1 MSKYEKCSFNLDD
14 KKECTSLVNTGDT
27 QITGITAPDVLNSIK
42 QEINTGK
49 YSLCKDSCI
58 YRNINP
64 WLENGEDGT
73 CKLPD
78 NITYPD
84 EFYDKN
90 TGDIVKP
97 DDVDCEYDEN
107 TIICQERWYDWF
119 TIPDYYHGNKT
130 TYDKNTDICYDAC
143 PIGYIPYTKENKC
156 IPKHEYEYGK
166 YKGQI
171 HYTPLQLVILLG
183 QTPNDILKRYIE
195 EIKDYKTKI
204 ASSRSY
210 TIGEDIIIE
219 TGTDDSNIKI
229 KENYKNNI
237 EQDID
242 SDFKKRV
249 GEIVDI
255 LKPENIVEPNSIVN
269 KVSDYLN
276 TKEHIEYAYN
286 IASNINLY
294 IKEPQK
300 YSSNIND
307 IKSAFL
313 EQPTEQ
319 TKNNRWEIL
328 IKCCDL
334 CFNGKT
340 HYSNNIL
347 LYRLNEKRQQGDY
360 KKELNFDVEYKI
372 QEVEPKNPNKDKK
385 ELNEA
390 DISMKKRIGDTIET
404 DYTNTALMMD
414 MKHAI
419 KKLLLFI
426 IFMFFVI
433 IMIIIL
439 KIFWL
444 PFVSTFNNAIN
455 SIMDLSLF
463 WEKNEYTVKKNQ
475 LERYK
480 NFLTSNYL

>member
-14 KKECTSLVNTGDT
+14 KKECTLLVNTND
-27 QITGITAPDVLNSIK
+27 ITNIDSKILNSIK
-42 QEINTGK
+42 EEINTGK

-58 YRNINP
+58 YTNKNP
-64 WLENGEDGT
+64 WLENGENGT

-97 DDVDCEYDEN
+97 DDVDCEYDEK

-171 HYTPLQLVILLG
+171 HYTPLQLVLLLG
-183 QTPNDILKRYIE
+183 QTSNDILNRHIIE
-195 EIKDYKTKI
+195 IQDYKTKI
-204 ASSRSY
+204 ESSSIY
-210 TIGEDIIIE
+210 EIGENLL
-219 TGTDDSNIKI
+219 DSNNIQDK
-229 KENYKNNI
+229 YKTNI
-237 EQDID
+237 NQDID
-242 SDFKKRV
+242 SDFQKRV

-255 LKPENIVEPNSIVN
+255 LKPENIVEPNAVVN

-276 TKEHIEYAYN
+276 TKEHIEYAYD

-300 YSSNIND
+300 HSSNIND

-313 EQPTEQ
+313 EQSTDVQ
-319 TKNNRWEIL
+319 KNNRWDIL

-347 LYRLNEKRQQGDY
+347 LYRLNEKRKQDDY
-360 KKELNFDVEYKI
+360 KSELSFDLSSSEIPVVKE
-372 QEVEPKNPNKDKK
+372 NPNKDKK

-404 DYTNTALMMD
+404 DYTKTPFMMNT
-414 MKHAI
+414 KQI
-419 KKLLLFI
+419 ITKLFLFI

-455 SIMDLSLF
+455 SIMDLSF
-463 WEKNEYTVKKNQ
+463 FTETNEFTVKKNQ
-475 LERYK
+475 LQRYN
-480 NFLTSNYL
+480 NFLKNNYL